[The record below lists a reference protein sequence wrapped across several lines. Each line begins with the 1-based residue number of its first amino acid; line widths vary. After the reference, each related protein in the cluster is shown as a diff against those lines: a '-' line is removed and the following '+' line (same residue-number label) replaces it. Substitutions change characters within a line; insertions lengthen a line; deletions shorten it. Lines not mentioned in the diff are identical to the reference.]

1 MQQAPD
7 CDMVLIHD
15 VDLVTIDELRQGAV
29 GGILYGGCIDLH
41 MLAVT
46 RKPRTTQDDGSPPE
60 VQHRDAYGFVW

>member
-15 VDLVTIDELRQGAV
+15 VDLVTIDELRQGTV
-29 GGILYGGCIDLH
+29 GGILIGSCIVLH

-46 RKPRTTQDDGSPPE
+46 RKPRTRQVDGSPPE
-60 VQHRDAYGFVW
+60 VQYRDT